1 MKQLNEFY
9 KRLIGGYIGNETTRI
24 LAEAKRRQKFSA
36 TTQRNA
42 NKLAA
47 LLKPETKPTKNDQRR
62 EQLNHALAGK

>member
-9 KRLIGGYIGNETTRI
+9 KRQIGFCIGNETTRI
-24 LAEAKRRQKFSA
+24 LAEAKRRQKLSA

-47 LLKPETKPTKNDQRR
+47 LLKPETQPTKNDRRR
-62 EQLNHALAGK
+62 EQLNRALSK